1 MVNIG
6 HYQQKE
12 LAIFWPC
19 KQTFYAR
26 DLHEVAIY
34 RAHPL
39 TKPQLISKR
48 LPGTLWFMKSPQI
61 RNLFPCVQCLEL
73 NFPFLGVQLEDASD
87 SQGT

>member
-48 LPGTLWFMKSPQI
+48 LPGTL
-61 RNLFPCVQCLEL
+61 
-73 NFPFLGVQLEDASD
+73 
-87 SQGT
+87 